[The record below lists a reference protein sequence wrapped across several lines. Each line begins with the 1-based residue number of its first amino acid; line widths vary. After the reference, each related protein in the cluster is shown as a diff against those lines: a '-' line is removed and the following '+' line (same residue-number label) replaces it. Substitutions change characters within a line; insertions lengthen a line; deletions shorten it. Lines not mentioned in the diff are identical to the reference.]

1 MADGGCLMSM
11 KKKKTL
17 RLILKII
24 AGTLVFLMLAASLVF
39 AAGYF
44 YYGKIVR
51 RYVVEFVKK
60 DSRGLYS
67 ADIGSVYIN
76 LLGGNITI
84 SDFSL
89 TPDTAL
95 YRRKLPGDT
104 LPPMLF
110 RLNIKYLRVEDF
122 RFLQALRKH
131 EIVISGIGIHEP
143 EITVFRMYKKP
154 HTSSADTGKQSMS
167 IPLPAGL
174 KSVAI
179 GELLFA
185 RGTLDFYDLT
195 GDTLVHQC
203 IPSCSVSI
211 KNVMVDSVH
220 SRKSRLFNSDDIT
233 IVVNGFSVKTGNGM
247 NLLSF
252 GEIGLSTGKSSGY
265 IRNFHLV
272 PQYGMYEYSR
282 KFGFQTDRLDITVPL
297 LSMTRIDF
305 SQLIFE
311 GKLSAG
317 LLEIDGLVVD
327 DFRDKRIPRKPGLRP
342 AMPQEALR
350 RLKTCVRIDSVV
362 LRNGKAVYAEQTG
375 PRPGT
380 VFFSD
385 MSATLTGLTNDTALL
400 QAGLVSELKGT
411 ANLMGKGKMNFNMKF
426 RVGDK
431 QNGFIYSSSLGPM
444 DLREVN
450 PMLTRLM
457 PAEISSG
464 KGRELLVQQIV
475 ANDDEALGK
484 LVFTYS
490 DLHIKISSNEK
501 SIWSDIKTGVI
512 GFVANSFVVNVA
524 NPTGA
529 GKLNTGV
536 VYFKRDKEKGIINF
550 IWKSVLSG
558 LKSQMGFNSKEQK
571 ELKKKAAAGHKR

>member
-1 MADGGCLMSM
+1 MKIKPMTTGPM

-24 AGTLVFLMLAASLVF
+24 AGTLVFLMLAAGLVF

-84 SDFSL
+84 RDFSL

-131 EIVISGIGIHEP
+131 EIIISGIGIHEP

-154 HTSSADTGKQSMS
+154 HTSSTDTGKQSMS

-211 KNVMVDSVH
+211 SV
-220 SRKSRLFNSDDIT
+220 
-233 IVVNGFSVKTGNGM
+233 
-247 NLLSF
+247 
-252 GEIGLSTGKSSGY
+252 
-265 IRNFHLV
+265 
-272 PQYGMYEYSR
+272 
-282 KFGFQTDRLDITVPL
+282 
-297 LSMTRIDF
+297 
-305 SQLIFE
+305 
-311 GKLSAG
+311 
-317 LLEIDGLVVD
+317 
-327 DFRDKRIPRKPGLRP
+327 
-342 AMPQEALR
+342 
-350 RLKTCVRIDSVV
+350 
-362 LRNGKAVYAEQTG
+362 
-375 PRPGT
+375 
-380 VFFSD
+380 
-385 MSATLTGLTNDTALL
+385 
-400 QAGLVSELKGT
+400 
-411 ANLMGKGKMNFNMKF
+411 
-426 RVGDK
+426 
-431 QNGFIYSSSLGPM
+431 
-444 DLREVN
+444 
-450 PMLTRLM
+450 
-457 PAEISSG
+457 
-464 KGRELLVQQIV
+464 
-475 ANDDEALGK
+475 
-484 LVFTYS
+484 
-490 DLHIKISSNEK
+490 
-501 SIWSDIKTGVI
+501 
-512 GFVANSFVVNVA
+512 NSFSKGSSV
-524 NPTGA
+524 PGFL
-529 GKLNTGV
+529 KLT
-536 VYFKRDKEKGIINF
+536 D
-550 IWKSVLSG
+550 W
-558 LKSQMGFNSKEQK
+558 
-571 ELKKKAAAGHKR
+571 